1 MGWNHSPVTAVG
13 RRMRAA
19 AFAVSTTLLLA
30 GCSIGSTASGG
41 GSSRAFG
48 SGPGVSTAL
57 TRYHS
62 DGVSFAYPATWRF
75 HRRGFVTT
83 MTSGIINLSTQRL
96 GDPCHPVAGGG
107 ASCGWPLHQLR
118 QGGVIVMWTE
128 GGGLLSDSDLPP
140 PGIDVQVTRPG
151 SCLDIGGDETVSARA
166 VTRRHRRFSVIACM
180 LEPGDAANE
189 QAVRAMLASLH
200 AN

>member
-1 MGWNHSPVTAVG
+1 M
-13 RRMRAA
+13 
-19 AFAVSTTLLLA
+19 TLILA

-41 GSSRAFG
+41 GSSGPLG
-48 SGPGVSTAL
+48 SGTGVSTAV

-96 GDPCHPVAGGG
+96 GDPCHATADG
-107 ASCGWPLHQLR
+107 ASCGWPLHQLHK
-118 QGGVIVMWTE
+118 GGVVVMWTE
-128 GGGLLSDSDLPP
+128 GGGLLSASDLPP
-140 PGIDVQVTRPG
+140 PGIEVHVTRPG
-151 SCLDIGGDETVSARA
+151 ACLSIGGDETVSAQV

-180 LEPGDAANE
+180 LGPGDAANE

-200 AN
+200 TT